1 MAKSGTKESG
11 LPSKIVV
18 GTDGSETAERAVRRA
33 AALAKAVDAQLIIVT
48 AYNNRAPSGVAAAGM
63 AAIAWLAAAGPRAAV
78 TGALP
83 PTPKFAEVANIVLS
97 RCSMCHAA
105 APVWTGIVA
114 PPKGV
119 MLDTDEEIHVH
130 APLIEIVAVRS
141 NAMPPGNVTEMTD
154 RERLVLASWLAA
166 GATAK

>member
-1 MAKSGTKESG
+1 
-11 LPSKIVV
+11 
-18 GTDGSETAERAVRRA
+18 
-33 AALAKAVDAQLIIVT
+33 
-48 AYNNRAPSGVAAAGM
+48 
-63 AAIAWLAAAGPRAAV
+63 V

-105 APVWTGIVA
+105 EPVWTGIA
-114 PPKGV
+114 AAPKGV
-119 MLDTDEEIHVH
+119 MLDTDEHIRVH

-154 RERLVLASWLAA
+154 HERLVLASWLAA
-166 GATAK
+166 GAAAQ